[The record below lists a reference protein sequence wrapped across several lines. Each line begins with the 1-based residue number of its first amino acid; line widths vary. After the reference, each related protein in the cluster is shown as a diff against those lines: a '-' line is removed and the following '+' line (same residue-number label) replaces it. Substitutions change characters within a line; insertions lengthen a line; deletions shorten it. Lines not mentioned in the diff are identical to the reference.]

1 MGIPSYFSY
10 IIQNYSNIIRNYDS
24 LKAQSFGY
32 LFMDCNSIIYDA
44 FRDIEINDPHLLHN
58 TTSLETE
65 LITRVVSRIHDYVRY
80 IKPTELLYVAFD
92 GVAPFA
98 KMDQQR
104 IRRHKN
110 SESTSSSW
118 STSNITPGT
127 HFMNQLSKK
136 VKKSFMGLETHY
148 RVKNIYVTAAD
159 EPGEGEHKMFQY
171 IRDRVKNAKNELCA
185 VYGLDSDLIMLS
197 LFHCSFFKQL
207 FIFRET
213 PAFGKHMFP
222 EDVELNDNECHFL
235 DIPLLASRIVHE
247 LKCKD
252 MDPHR
257 IYDYVFMCFFLGND
271 FLPHFP
277 SLNIRTNGTDV
288 LLTTY
293 SKMCSN
299 FPEKFLVSKSLDIE
313 WRNVNKFVYELAK
326 YEQERFLGESTIRQK
341 WGKRNWK
348 TETDD
353 DLDFLKQSV
362 PVIYRSEELYIEP
375 SQPYWQNRYYKCLFG
390 ENVDRKTVCMNYL
403 EGLEWVFRYYTQNCP
418 HWRWRYAFSYPP
430 LLKDLIN
437 YVPRS
442 NASFLNSDTT
452 SNIPFASAIQL
463 CYVLPKHQHSLLEP
477 KYRQLFQSKFNPPK
491 NIITRIGTTCVLQ
504 KYWIIT
510 GRIADICGKHIPFYH
525 KYHWLH

>member
-24 LKAQSFGY
+24 LKTTPFGY

-44 FRDIEINDPHLLHN
+44 FRDIEINDSQLLHN
-58 TTSLETE
+58 STMLESE
-65 LITRVVSRIHDYVRY
+65 LINRVMSRIHDYVSY
-80 IKPTELLYVAFD
+80 IKPTDVLYIAFD

-110 SESTSSSW
+110 TSTSSLW

-127 HFMNQLSKK
+127 PFMNQLSSKI
-136 VKKSFMGLETHY
+136 KKSFTGLESHY
-148 RVKNIYVTAAD
+148 RINHIHVSASND
-159 EPGEGEHKMFQY
+159 PGEGEHKMFQF
-171 IRDRVKNAKNELCA
+171 IRENVKDGKDKLCA

-197 LFHCSFFKQL
+197 LFHCTFFKQL
-207 FIFRET
+207 YIFRET

-235 DIPLLASRIVHE
+235 DIKLLATRIVHE

-288 LLTTY
+288 LLSTY
-293 SKMCSN
+293 SKMVGGSVD
-299 FPEKFLVSKSLDIE
+299 KFLISKTLEIQ
-313 WRNVNKFVYELAK
+313 WKNVYSFIYDLAK
-326 YEQERFLGESTIRQK
+326 YEHERFLGESTTREK
-341 WGKRNWK
+341 WGKRHWK
-348 TETDD
+348 TDTDN

-375 SQPYWQNRYYKCLFG
+375 SQPYWQNRYYNCLFG
-390 ENVDRKTVCMNYL
+390 ENIDKKNVCVNYL

-418 HWRWRYAFSYPP
+418 HWRWKYEFSYPP
-430 LLKDLIN
+430 LLKDLVHH
-437 YVPRS
+437 VPRI
-442 NASFLNSDTT
+442 NTT
-452 SNIPFASAIQL
+452 LIRPNRTANTPFPSAIQL
-463 CYVLPKHQHSLLEP
+463 CYVLPKKLHSLLDS
-477 KYRQLFQSKFNPPK
+477 KYQHLFQSKFGECFVE
-491 NIITRIGTTCVLQ
+491 TFG
-504 KYWIIT
+504 
-510 GRIADICGKHIPFYH
+510 
-525 KYHWLH
+525 YHWAYCRYLWEAHPILPQISLDTLKKWEKI

>member
-24 LKAQSFGY
+24 LKTQSFGY

-58 TTSLETE
+58 TNSLETE
-65 LITRVVSRIHDYVRY
+65 LITRVVSRIHEYVCY
-80 IKPTELLYVAFD
+80 IKPTELLYIAFD

-293 SKMCSN
+293 SKMCGN
-299 FPEKFLVSKSLDIE
+299 FHEKFLVSKSLEIE
-313 WRNVNKFVYELAK
+313 WKNVNKFIYELAK
-326 YEQERFLGESTIRQK
+326 YEQERFLGESTIRKK

-375 SQPYWQNRYYKCLFG
+375 SQPYWQNRYYNCLFG
-390 ENVDRKTVCMNYL
+390 ENVDRKTVCRNYL

-430 LLKDLIN
+430 LLKDLVT

-442 NASFLNSDTT
+442 NVSFLNSDTT
-452 SNIPFASAIQL
+452 SNKPFASAIQL

-477 KYRQLFQSKFNPPK
+477 KYRQLFQSKFHECFTEK
-491 NIITRIGTTCVLQ
+491 L
-504 KYWIIT
+504 
-510 GRIADICGKHIPFYH
+510 D
-525 KYHWLH
+525 YHWAYCRYLWEAHPILPQISLATLNQWETI